1 MLALLSQG
9 EGREYVWLIPTWSV
23 EIEHYL
29 ALIVLAHYT
38 VLTNARLNVWWL
50 TGLGRKLFP
59 RISAVL
65 GETDDIWRR

>member
-9 EGREYVWLIPTWSV
+9 EGRECVWLIPTWSV

-29 ALIVLAHYT
+29 VLIVLAHYT

-50 TGLGRKLFP
+50 TGLGRKLFVTLVGW
-59 RISAVL
+59 VL
-65 GETDDIWRR
+65 FIFEEHK